1 MNTGMPLDKYEIV
14 RTELKNE
21 VGLLLG
27 NGEMGGLGRN
37 DGLGIDELWLSDY
50 WSDATARAPIAG
62 FHLSK
67 TETDEGSSATMQ
79 KQGSYRQSLSLGDGI
94 LVTRVDASEGGYE
107 SRMFFCAKRP
117 HVFVMQVRNIGKA
130 LVEWRLHVPAGA
142 ASHTYSQD
150 GREISFACQ
159 TKADYMALP
168 FTRAMWLIRANIS
181 CGTPKSSWGCLPRS
195 TGHPQAP
202 IRVQTD
208 LGVPQEGV
216 PPATFVVPPGE
227 ALTLH
232 VAITTS
238 FDGPDYESQAQAAL
252 DAAPDFD
259 ALQAEQKQAWQADW
273 DRFSVVLPDGP
284 HAEVFY
290 RSIYYTF
297 CITGDT
303 RFLQGECQF
312 ADSGW
317 KMHPFT
323 IGTPTWAALALAAIN
338 HEDRARR
345 ILDKLYTPVTLASN
359 AQLYW
364 FLFFLGKRP
373 LNQMGE
379 IHGVKPFS
387 FAHELDIAGNEIIYS
402 FGQQR
407 YLDGFA
413 PAVFHRVSSTFDA
426 RPSADSSTYQV
437 LRGCAAFWLRF
448 AYWDERYGYLIPE
461 SLGLDEVVKAT
472 SSIVAVAACHWTL
485 LTFARYA
492 EELGADAD
500 MAGQSRRTAEK
511 LYWPQHTER
520 YLDYLGDDETR
531 VVDQY
536 NCVRSFS
543 LLGYPFCELLALMDR
558 DKLCRTLDHVQGR
571 NRIGTGVFNTMT
583 ANMFALTEAFAGRGD
598 KAYEFSGFSALRRM
612 DPSGVAMCEAH
623 NDSLRYFATG
633 YASFVLAA
641 VSMLLQSYDDV
652 IRPFPAVPGEWKDVS
667 FDNLPASRGI
677 RVSGR
682 MEGGCVRFVRYFLDG
697 QELLCTPHA
706 RPVRIVRQGGPI
718 TLEQ

>member
-1 MNTGMPLDKYEIV
+1 MNTAMPLDKYEIV
-14 RTELKNE
+14 RTELKKE

-50 WSDATARAPIAG
+50 WSDPTARAPMVG
-62 FHLSK
+62 FHLSVAG
-67 TETDEGSSATMQ
+67 TATAQ
-79 KQGSYRQSLSLGDGI
+79 EQGHYRQSLSLRDGI
-94 LVTRVDASEGGYE
+94 LVTRVDAPEGGYE
-107 SRMFFCAKRP
+107 SRLFFCADRP
-117 HVFVMQVRNIGKA
+117 HVLMLQVRNTSKA
-130 LVEWRLHVPAGA
+130 PVKWRLHFPTGA
-142 ASHTYSQD
+142 AAQTRSQD
-150 GREISFACQ
+150 GHGISFVCQ

-168 FTRAMWLIRANIS
+168 FTRAVWLIRAN
-181 CGTPKSSWGCLPRS
+181 LPFE
-195 TGHPQAP
+195 QIELEA
-202 IRVQTD
+202 
-208 LGVPQEGV
+208 
-216 PPATFVVPPGE
+216 ATFVVPPGE

-238 FDGPDYESQAQAAL
+238 FDGPDYESQPQAAL

-259 ALQAEQKQAWQADW
+259 ALQAEQKQAWQANW

-284 HAEVFY
+284 YAEVFY
-290 RSIYYTF
+290 RSIYYMF

-312 ADSGW
+312 ADPGW

-345 ILDKLYTPVTLASN
+345 ILDRLYTPATLASN
-359 AQLYW
+359 AQLYH
-364 FLFFLGKRP
+364 FLFFLGKNAVQDRADTY
-373 LNQMGE
+373 
-379 IHGVKPFS
+379 GVKPFC
-387 FAHELDIAGNEIIYS
+387 FAHELDIAGNETIYS

-413 PAVFHRVSSTFDA
+413 PAVFHRVSIAFDA

-461 SLGLDEVVKAT
+461 TLGLDEAVKAT
-472 SSIVAVAACHWTL
+472 STIVAVAGCHWTL
-485 LTFARYA
+485 SMFARYA
-492 EELGADAD
+492 EELGLDTD
-500 MAGQSRRTAEK
+500 MAGQCRRVAEK

-531 VVDQY
+531 VVNQY

-543 LLGYPFCELLALMDR
+543 LLGYPFCELLTMLDC
-558 DKLCRTLDHVQGR
+558 DKLHRTLDHVQQR

-598 KAYEFSGFSALRRM
+598 KAYEFSGFSALRRL

-697 QELLCTPHA
+697 QELLCTSDA
-706 RPVRIVRQGGPI
+706 RPVRIVRQGDHI
-718 TLEQ
+718 TVEE

>member
-1 MNTGMPLDKYEIV
+1 MNTAMPLDKYEIV
-14 RTELKNE
+14 RTELTKE

-50 WSDATARAPIAG
+50 WSDPAARAPMVG
-62 FHLSK
+62 FHLSMEK
-67 TETDEGSSATMQ
+67 VPDPS
-79 KQGSYRQSLSLGDGI
+79 SYRQSLSLRDGI
-94 LVTRVDASEGGYE
+94 LVTRVDSPEGGYE
-107 SRMFFCAKRP
+107 SRMFFCAERA
-117 HVFVMQVRNIGKA
+117 HVFVVQVRNTGKSP
-130 LVEWRLHVPAGA
+130 VEWRLHLPAGA
-142 ASHTYSQD
+142 AARTHSQD
-150 GREISFACQ
+150 GREISFVCE

-168 FTRAMWLIRANIS
+168 FTRAVWLIRANLPIS
-181 CGTPKSSWGCLPRS
+181 GGTPKSAWGCLPSS
-195 TGHPQAP
+195 TGHPQE
-202 IRVQTD
+202 D
-208 LGVPQEGV
+208 LGVPPGN
-216 PPATFVVPPGE
+216 FLLPPGE

-238 FDGPDYESQAQAAL
+238 FDGPDYESRAKAAL

-259 ALQAEQKQAWQADW
+259 ALQAEQKQAWQANW
-273 DRFSVVLPDGP
+273 GRFSVVLPDGP
-284 HAEVFY
+284 YAGVFY
-290 RSIYYTF
+290 RSIYYMF
-297 CITGDT
+297 CITGEA

-312 ADSGW
+312 ADRAW

-323 IGTPTWAALALAAIN
+323 IGTPAWAALALAAIN
-338 HEDRARR
+338 HEDRARK
-345 ILDKLYTPVTLASN
+345 ILDRLYTPETLASN
-359 AQLYW
+359 ATLYW

-387 FAHELDIAGNEIIYS
+387 FAHELDIAGNEIIWS

-413 PAVFHRVSSTFDA
+413 PAVFHRVSSAFDA
-426 RPSADSSTYQV
+426 RPSADSPTYQV

-448 AYWDERYGYLIPE
+448 VYWDERFGYLIPE
-461 SLGLDEVVKAT
+461 TLGLDEAVKAT
-472 SSIVAVAACHWTL
+472 SSIVAVAACQWTL
-485 LTFARYA
+485 LTFARYG
-492 EELGADAD
+492 EEIGADAD
-500 MAGQSRRTAEK
+500 MAAQCRRVAEK
-511 LYWPQHTER
+511 LYWPQHAER
-520 YLDYLGDDETR
+520 YLDYLGDDELR

-543 LLGYPFCELLALMDR
+543 MLDYPFCELLGRL
-558 DKLCRTLDHVQGR
+558 DKEKLHRTLDHVRQR
-571 NRIGTGVFNTMT
+571 NRIGTGAFNTMT
-583 ANMFALTEAFAGRGD
+583 ANMFALTEAYAGRGD
-598 KAYEFSGFSALRRM
+598 EAYEFSGFSAFRRM

-623 NDSLRYFATG
+623 NESLRYFATG

-682 MEGGCVRFVRYFLDG
+682 MEGGRVLFVRYCLDG
-697 QELLCTPHA
+697 KELLRTSDA
-706 RPVRIVRQGGPI
+706 RPIRIVRQGGRV
-718 TLEQ
+718 TLE

>member
-1 MNTGMPLDKYEIV
+1 MNTAMPLDKYEIV
-14 RTELKNE
+14 RTAMKKE

-37 DGLGIDELWLSDY
+37 DGLGIDDLWLCDY
-50 WSDATARAPIAG
+50 WSAPAARAPMVR
-62 FHLSK
+62 FHLSAANTAEGGCTT
-67 TETDEGSSATMQ
+67 TE
-79 KQGSYRQSLSLGDGI
+79 KQGSYRQSLSLRDGI
-94 LVTRVDASEGGYE
+94 LVTRVDAPEGGYE
-107 SRMFFCAKRP
+107 SRMFFCADRP
-117 HVFVMQVRNIGKA
+117 HVLMLQVRNNGQA
-130 LVEWRLHVPAGA
+130 PVEWRLHFPAGA
-142 ASHTYSQD
+142 GSQTHSQD
-150 GREISFACQ
+150 GREMSFVCEA
-159 TKADYMALP
+159 KADYMALP
-168 FTRAMWLIRANIS
+168 FTRAAWLIHTNI
-181 CGTPKSSWGCLPRS
+181 P
-195 TGHPQAP
+195 
-202 IRVQTD
+202 
-208 LGVPQEGV
+208 LGQIERET
-216 PPATFVVPPGE
+216 AAFVVPPGE

-238 FDGPDYESQAQAAL
+238 FDGSDHEAQAKAAL
-252 DAAPDFD
+252 DTSPGFD
-259 ALQAEQKQAWQADW
+259 ALQAEQKKAWQANW

-284 HAEVFY
+284 YAEVFY

-312 ADSGW
+312 ADRGW
-317 KMHPFT
+317 NMHPFT

-338 HEDRARR
+338 HEERARR
-345 ILDKLYTPVTLASN
+345 ILDRLYTPATLASN

-373 LNQMGE
+373 LNQMGD
-379 IHGVKPFS
+379 IHGVQPFS
-387 FAHELDIAGNEIIYS
+387 FAHELDIAGNETIYS

-426 RPSADSSTYQV
+426 RPSADSPTYQV

-461 SLGLDEVVKAT
+461 TLGLDEAVKAT
-472 SSIVAVAACHWTL
+472 STIVAVAGCHWTL
-485 LTFARYA
+485 SMFARYA
-492 EELGADAD
+492 EELGVDAD
-500 MAGQSRRTAEK
+500 MAAHGRRVAEK

-531 VVDQY
+531 IVDQY

-543 LLGYPFCELLALMDR
+543 LLGYPFCELLASMDKP
-558 DKLCRTLDHVQGR
+558 KLQRTLDHVQGR

-682 MEGGCVRFVRYFLDG
+682 MEGGCVRYVRYFLDG
-697 QELLCTPHA
+697 QELLCTTDA
-706 RPVRIVRQGGPI
+706 RPVRIVRQGGRI